1 MTKNTITSISFH
13 RKIQL
18 EDSDIHLLK
27 KQLFAPFFY
36 LVTTPSTCC
45 MVDAGQPLG
54 SDLSYHVCTCKMD
67 DSVTNIFKH
76 LRSHNTVLVLN

>member
-1 MTKNTITSISFH
+1 MTKNTITSISIH

-27 KQLFAPFFY
+27 KQLFDPIFY

-45 MVDAGQPLG
+45 MVNAGQPHWIL
-54 SDLSYHVCTCKMD
+54 LIIPRMYLY
-67 DSVTNIFKH
+67 N
-76 LRSHNTVLVLN
+76 